1 MASETLEQLSRL
13 TTGGA
18 LAHHVL
24 LVEDDPDTA
33 QATKALLEQHGFHV
47 KIAKDGGQAHSSF
60 AMHKPDFVILDLIL
74 PGESG
79 FEVCEHMKQKDD
91 SVPVLVVSA
100 IALPDSRALAERVGA
115 DGYLVKPY
123 EPPELLSTIEEIA
136 QRVWERTHLDHPQEQ
151 ARVRFSCACGKR
163 FKVRPAHRGKTLTCS
178 DCGAPIVVPRYD

>member
-1 MASETLEQLSRL
+1 MSAETLEQFSNLSAS
-13 TTGGA
+13 GA

-24 LVEDDPDTA
+24 LVEDDADTA
-33 QATKALLEQHGFHV
+33 QSTKTLLEQHGFHV

-100 IALPDSRALAERVGA
+100 ITLPDARSLAERVGA
-115 DGYLVKPY
+115 DGYLIKPY
-123 EPPELLSTIEEIA
+123 EPAELLAKIEEIA
-136 QRVWERTHLDHPQEQ
+136 QRVWERTHLSRPTEKS
-151 ARVRFSCACGKR
+151 RVRFSCSCGKR
-163 FKVRPAHRGKTLTCS
+163 FKVGPAHRGKTLTCS
-178 DCGAPIVVPRYD
+178 DCGAPIVVPRHD